1 MEYFEVSA
9 LNNTNIKQLFENAIS
24 KIYTI
29 ITSKENEEIDDRTL
43 DKIGIKKF
51 GDISSIGTS
60 MANMSLDKGGNSI
73 EKVKRSS

>member
-1 MEYFEVSA
+1 M
-9 LNNTNIKQLFENAIS
+9 
-24 KIYTI
+24 YTI

-60 MANMSLDKGGNSI
+60 MANMSLEKGGNSI